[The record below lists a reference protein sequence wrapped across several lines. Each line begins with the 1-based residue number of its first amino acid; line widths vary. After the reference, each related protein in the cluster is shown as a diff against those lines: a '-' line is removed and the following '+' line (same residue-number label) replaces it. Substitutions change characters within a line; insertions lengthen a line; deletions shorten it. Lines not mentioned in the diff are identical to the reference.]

1 MNLYVFTIDPL
12 HKRIYCFCRLVT
24 IANDAAIRRGQLEQ
38 HRRASYPNA
47 MLTALRRVIALLI
60 LTAYVGAA
68 VISHAPPG
76 QAMSGDVG
84 TGMAHHQ
91 EGPTDRMP
99 CKSTPSP
106 CVTDL
111 GCIFLVG
118 LPSMP
123 DPTLLTLTAWSM
135 VHYLGSPDAL
145 HGRSVKPAIGPPISR
160 A

>member
-1 MNLYVFTIDPL
+1 
-12 HKRIYCFCRLVT
+12 
-24 IANDAAIRRGQLEQ
+24 
-38 HRRASYPNA
+38 
-47 MLTALRRVIALLI
+47 LI
-60 LTAYVGAA
+60 LTAYASAA
-68 VISHAPPG
+68 VVPLAPLAH
-76 QAMSGDVG
+76 AMSGDVS
-84 TGMAHHQ
+84 TGIVHHQ

-123 DPTLLTLTAWSM
+123 DPALLTLTAWSM
-135 VHYLGSPDAL
+135 AHYLGSPHAL

>member
-1 MNLYVFTIDPL
+1 MTSSISTIDPL
-12 HKRIYCFCRLVT
+12 HKRIYCFFRLVA
-24 IANDAAIRRGQLEQ
+24 IANDGAIRRGQLEQ
-38 HRRASYPNA
+38 HRRASYPNV
-47 MLTALRRVIALLI
+47 MLTTLRRVIALLI
-60 LTAYVGAA
+60 LTAYVGVA

-84 TGMAHHQ
+84 THIAQHQ
-91 EGPTDRMP
+91 EGPTDNMP
-99 CKSTPSP
+99 CKSNPPP

-118 LPSMP
+118 LPSIP
-123 DPTLLTLTAWSM
+123 DPTLLTLAAWSM
-135 VHYLGSPDAL
+135 VHYLGSPHAL